1 MTIETKRL
9 LLCPLS
15 ARQMRLWLSD
25 LPALEREWDCH
36 YEGEPVE
43 GTFREIVQQQ
53 WKITS
58 MDERNYLFHSFWL
71 LLRKADRTVV
81 GAADFKAPPNAR
93 GEVEI
98 GYGLG
103 GAHERRGYMTEAVD
117 ALCDWALQ
125 REDVESVLA
134 ETERKN
140 RPSQNVL
147 RRCRFVLEHEGPTL
161 WRRRKK

>member
-58 MDERNYLFHSFWL
+58 MDERNYLFQD
-71 LLRKADRTVV
+71 RKSVV
-81 GAADFKAPPNAR
+81 
-93 GEVEI
+93 
-98 GYGLG
+98 
-103 GAHERRGYMTEAVD
+103 
-117 ALCDWALQ
+117 
-125 REDVESVLA
+125 
-134 ETERKN
+134 
-140 RPSQNVL
+140 
-147 RRCRFVLEHEGPTL
+147 
-161 WRRRKK
+161 